1 MNPPQISDTFR
12 IVQDEG
18 ESNLLTKYQ
27 QFFTGRPTIE
37 IAKSLLGKQLSYTD
51 EDGNLVG
58 GLIVETEA
66 YLGENDSASH
76 AYNGRRTNYSESL
89 YGNPGNI
96 YLYQIRVHYCFDVVV
111 QDAEEPQGVLIRGL
125 EPTIN
130 LEKMIENR
138 GMKGINISN
147 GPAKLVQALG
157 IHSRELDGSPLENS
171 PLTIDITGGRQPQ
184 EIVTTSRIGVNLKG
198 KDGRAPY
205 RFYVKGNPYVS
216 GLRKREMNL
225 DNHGWEG

>member
-1 MNPPQISDTFR
+1 M
-12 IVQDEG
+12 
-18 ESNLLTKYQ
+18 LTEYQ

-37 IAKSLLGKQLSYTD
+37 IAKSLLGKEIRYTD
-51 EDGNLVG
+51 EQGNKTG

-76 AYNGRRTNYSESL
+76 AFNGRRTNYSESL

-96 YLYQIRVHYCFDVVV
+96 YLYQIRGHYCFDVVV

-130 LEKMIENR
+130 QERMADNR
-138 GMKGINISN
+138 GMSGFNVSN
-147 GPAKLVQALG
+147 GPAKLAQALG
-157 IHSRELDGSPLENS
+157 IKSRELDGQPLES
-171 PLTIDITGGRQPQ
+171 SRLTIDLDGGRVPQ
-184 EIVTTSRIGVNLKG
+184 EIEISSRIGVNLKG
-198 KDGRAPY
+198 KDGTQPY

-216 GLRKREMNL
+216 GLRKREMDL
-225 DNHGWEG
+225 DSYGWGKQ